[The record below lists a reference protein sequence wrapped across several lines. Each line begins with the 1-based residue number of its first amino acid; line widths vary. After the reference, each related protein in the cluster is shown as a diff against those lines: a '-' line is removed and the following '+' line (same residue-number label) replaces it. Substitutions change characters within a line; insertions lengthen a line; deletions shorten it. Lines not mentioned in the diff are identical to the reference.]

1 MNYVWT
7 STVTDKKNVN
17 CISFP
22 SDCFFKGCIKIMYE
36 FDLQRCFDLQ
46 IWGKTKLKIWWFRNR
61 DMIICFIKKSMIL
74 SYVETLKHKIW
85 VLLIDIYIDISKDI
99 VWFEYIIIFLT
110 KKTYLFIIS
119 STNSM

>member
-1 MNYVWT
+1 MIQKQRY
-7 STVTDKKNVN
+7 DHMFYKK
-17 CISFP
+17 P
-22 SDCFFKGCIKIMYE
+22 
-36 FDLQRCFDLQ
+36 
-46 IWGKTKLKIWWFRNR
+46 
-61 DMIICFIKKSMIL
+61 MIL

-85 VLLIDIYIDISKDI
+85 VLLIDIYIDNSKDI